1 MPMNANPPTRHSPQR
16 QFVFINDGRLQEA
29 PTVQHLL
36 RFLEPLGTDVP
47 CQEILDRFLAD
58 DAIYALPVVDA
69 AARPVALVDRKR
81 HIEFFSKPYSREIF
95 GRRSILA
102 LLAHEEYEHSE
113 AIVVEDT
120 CSVEDVAQII
130 IDAGMHHMVSGFM
143 VTSQGRYLGVANG
156 HDLLNIITQRKQAEL
171 HYLAHYDSLTGIPNR
186 LLLGDRLDKA
196 CRDAKRKGS
205 LVALLF
211 IDVDHFKQINDSLGH
226 SVGDAVLRKLVDRLK
241 AAARRADT
249 VARLGGDEFVILMEH
264 LDDPADVDLVA
275 RRLVQS
281 MREPI
286 EVLGHSLVATVS
298 VGSAIYPTDDI
309 AISPLLSK
317 ADAAMYEAKASGRDR
332 FCRYSADT
340 AMYNPARMSLEN
352 DLRLAIERKELLLH
366 YQPQVDLATNDI
378 RGVEALVRWRHP
390 ERGLVPPG
398 KFIPLAEES
407 GLIIPL
413 GEWVMREALR
423 QMREWRNLGLAP
435 LRMSINISAV
445 QFRRGSL
452 PRFLADQLAANE
464 IDPRYVELE
473 LTESLLMHGVE
484 TVLQTLREIK
494 GLGVTLAID
503 DFGTGY
509 SSLSYLRRFPI
520 DRLKIDQSF
529 VRDIE
534 RTPANE
540 SIARAIV
547 ALANSLSLEVIA
559 EGIEQSAER
568 AVLEHMRCTEGQGY
582 LFAKPLSAQDFLGW
596 IIAHRKN
603 RVTNDL
609 FDEEI
614 PDLLQDWAQG

>member
-1 MPMNANPPTRHSPQR
+1 MNANPPVSDSPQR
-16 QFVFINDGRLQEA
+16 QFVFISDGRLHDA
-29 PTVQHLL
+29 PTVRHLL
-36 RFLEPLGTDVP
+36 RFLEPVGTDAP
-47 CQEILDRFLAD
+47 CQQVLERFLAD
-58 DAIYALPVVDA
+58 SAIYALPVVDA

-81 HIEFFSKPYSREIF
+81 HIEFFSKPFSREIF

-102 LLAHEEYEHSE
+102 LLEHEEYEHSE

-130 IDAGMHHMVSGFM
+130 IDAGMHHMVTGF
-143 VTSQGRYLGVANG
+143 VVSSQGRYLGVANG

-196 CRDAKRKGS
+196 CQDAKRKGT

-249 VARLGGDEFVILMEH
+249 VARLGGDEFVILMEN
-264 LDDPADVDLVA
+264 LDDPADVDPVA

-298 VGSAIYPTDDI
+298 VGSAIYPTDDA

-317 ADAAMYEAKASGRDR
+317 ADAAMYEAKAGGRDR
-332 FCRYSADT
+332 FCRYSTET

-352 DLRLAIERKELLLH
+352 DLRLAIDRNELVLH
-366 YQPQVDLATNDI
+366 YQPQVDLASNAV

-390 ERGLVPPG
+390 QRGLVSPG
-398 KFIPLAEES
+398 QFIPVAEES
-407 GLIIPL
+407 GLIVPL
-413 GEWVMREALR
+413 GEWVLREAFR
-423 QMREWRNLGLAP
+423 QMNEWTNLGLAP

-445 QFRRGSL
+445 QFRRGGL
-452 PRFLADQLAANE
+452 PRFLAEQLAAYD

-473 LTESLLMHGVE
+473 LTESVLMQGVDK
-484 TVLQTLREIK
+484 VLQTLHEIK
-494 GLGVTLAID
+494 DLGVTLAID

-582 LFAKPLSAQDFLGW
+582 LFAKPLSAEDFLGW

-614 PDLLQDWAQG
+614 PGLLQDWAQG